1 MLRPVSRTAFL
12 SVRTAGS
19 GMIRD
24 RFSAAPG
31 PVAAPAQ
38 AAVRPDSGPVRW
50 GPGARF
56 LTSKGCTMTE
66 SDIFPQLTIP
76 ETLAA
81 GPGPGNTDARV
92 LASFASAG
100 LADHMQADV
109 LRGMIECKLMLR
121 RVWGTRNVH
130 TFGVAGTGWS
140 GLDSLFSAILPGDT
154 VVAFVNGTFSGI
166 DALTV
171 RMKAAGRAD
180 LAAAPLDP
188 RPANVTVITVPHGQ
202 SVTADVIE
210 TALADR
216 KPTWAVMAH
225 WETGSGR
232 INDLRAFSDA
242 CERHGVMGLVD
253 AVSSLGIADF
263 DIDDYPGVAG
273 WASCPQ
279 KGVLCLPLTYAPVS
293 FTDRYIAHLRA
304 NGCHSYVHHPVLE
317 ARHWGILDG
326 KDAAAGTY
334 HRTHSGYAVAA
345 FHEAL
350 RINLQ
355 HGKAQKAR
363 DYAWHEAALTKAVT
377 ALGCNVTSNMTSL
390 VVLNLPPARAGR
402 ERELVQ
408 MCRAR
413 GFGIWTTLSEPVQIR
428 IGILNQ
434 LSEAAITDIV
444 ERFAAAMND
453 MGAGADTA
461 AAREALR
468 GHYLTRM
475 AAE

>member
-1 MLRPVSRTAFL
+1 MS
-12 SVRTAGS
+12 
-19 GMIRD
+19 I
-24 RFSAAPG
+24 
-31 PVAAPAQ
+31 
-38 AAVRPDSGPVRW
+38 
-50 GPGARF
+50 
-56 LTSKGCTMTE
+56 TE
-66 SDIFPQLTIP
+66 IFPQLSIP

-92 LASFASAG
+92 LASFANAG

-109 LRGMIECKLMLR
+109 LRGMVEAKHMLR
-121 RVWGTRNVH
+121 KVWGTRNVH

-140 GLDSLFSAILPGDT
+140 GLDCLFSAILPGDT
-154 VVAFVNGTFSGI
+154 VVAFANGTFSGI

-171 RMKAAGRAD
+171 RMKAATRAD
-180 LAAAPLDP
+180 LAANPMDP
-188 RPANVTVITVPHGQ
+188 KPANVTVVTVPHGQ
-202 SVTADVIE
+202 SVTADVIDA
-210 TALADR
+210 ALAQK

-242 CERHGVMGLVD
+242 CERHGVMGLVN

-263 DIDDYPGVAG
+263 DIDDFPGVAG

-293 FTDRYIAHLRA
+293 FTDRHIAHLQA
-304 NGCHSYVHHPVLE
+304 NGCQSYVHHPILE
-317 ARHWGILDG
+317 ARHWGIIDG
-326 KDAAAGTY
+326 RDTAAGTY

-363 DYAWHEAALTKAVT
+363 DYIWHEAALRKAVT
-377 ALGCNVTSNMTSL
+377 TLGCTVTSNMYSL
-390 VVLNLPPARAGR
+390 VVLNLPPALAGR
-402 ERELVQ
+402 EKELVQ
-408 MCRAR
+408 MCRAK
-413 GFGIWTTLSEPVQIR
+413 GFGIWPTLSEPVQVR

-444 ERFAAAMND
+444 ERFAAAMAEF
-453 MGAGADTA
+453 GAAVDIQ
-461 AAREALR
+461 AARAALR
-468 GHYLTRM
+468 DHYQM
-475 AAE
+475 SIAAE

>member
-1 MLRPVSRTAFL
+1 MTRTVL
-12 SVRTAGS
+12 
-19 GMIRD
+19 
-24 RFSAAPG
+24 
-31 PVAAPAQ
+31 
-38 AAVRPDSGPVRW
+38 
-50 GPGARF
+50 
-56 LTSKGCTMTE
+56 
-66 SDIFPQLTIP
+66 FPKLEIP

-92 LASFASAG
+92 LASFANAG

-109 LRGMIECKLMLR
+109 LRGMVECKLMLR
-121 RVWGTRNVH
+121 EVWGTQNLH

-140 GLDSLFSAILPGDT
+140 GLDCLFSAILPGDS

-171 RMKAAGRAD
+171 RIKASGRAD
-180 LAAAPLDP
+180 LAANALDP
-188 RPANVTVITVPHGQ
+188 KPATVVVVQVPHGQ
-202 SVTADVIE
+202 SVSGAVVAQ
-210 TALADR
+210 ALATH

-232 INDLRAFSDA
+232 INDLRGFSDA
-242 CERHGVMGLVD
+242 CEKHGVMGLVD

-263 DIDDYPGVAG
+263 AIDDFPGVAG

-304 NGCHSYVHHPVLE
+304 NGCYSFVHNPVME
-317 ARHWGILDG
+317 ARHWAIIDG
-326 KDAAAGTY
+326 KDTAAGSY

-355 HGKAQKAR
+355 HGKDRKAR
-363 DYAWHEAALTKAVT
+363 DYAVHEKALRAAVT
-377 ALGCNVTSNMTSL
+377 ALGCAVTSDMTSL
-390 VVLNLPPARAGR
+390 VVLNLPGALAGR
-402 ERELVQ
+402 EKELVQ
-408 MCRAR
+408 KARAK
-413 GFGIWTTLSEPVQIR
+413 GFGIWPTLSEPVQVR

-434 LSEAAITDIV
+434 LSEAAITEIV
-444 ERFAAAMND
+444 TRFATEMND
-453 MGAGADTA
+453 MGADADLGAAIAVLRQHLGA
-461 AAREALR
+461 AL
-468 GHYLTRM
+468 